1 MEERD
6 QPAADTPRRHEG
18 RLPTLTLR
26 TRVTALAVLAATV
39 VLVGGYIALQALQRR
54 DIIAEVRGELN
65 EDGEVVT
72 RLLMAHRLN
81 RRLLREDLVQVV
93 DARGVI
99 VSASVP
105 MVGYPPVDFMVP
117 PPERTRTEGHSC
129 RVQAPDGPCYLVTAF
144 RVREGPRTWFVY
156 ALAPEPGLVPDV
168 TQAVLTA
175 LPVPLGVALTGYAT
189 WLAAGRAL
197 RPVEKITAELDEI
210 TATDLQRRVTVPH
223 REDEIAR
230 LAASVNA
237 TLDRLEGAVAR
248 LRGFVSDVSH
258 ELRSP
263 LTGLRMELE
272 LALSD
277 VTDERSRET
286 LTTLQDITERLQ
298 AVLDDLLAIARLES
312 GKHITKERIE
322 LQELAD
328 RCVLARPRRAR
339 FSVENGEPVIV
350 LGGRS
355 ELDRLLTNL
364 LDNADRHAASSVT
377 VIVRSETAD
386 DGARTAVIAVLDDG
400 PGVAP
405 EDRGRVFERFT
416 RLSDARHRD
425 AGGTGLGL
433 GIARDIATAHGGS
446 LDLTGRLDGRSGAR
460 FVLRLPALPPEEGSQ
475 D

>member
-1 MEERD
+1 
-6 QPAADTPRRHEG
+6 
-18 RLPTLTLR
+18 
-26 TRVTALAVLAATV
+26 V
-39 VLVGGYIALQALQRR
+39 VFGGGYIALQALQRR
-54 DIIAEVRGELN
+54 DAIAEVRDELN
-65 EDGEVVT
+65 ELGET
-72 RLLMAHRLN
+72 AARLLAANRLN
-81 RRLLREDLVQVV
+81 RWLLRDDLIQVV
-93 DARGVI
+93 DSRGNI
-99 VSASVP
+99 VSASVS
-105 MVGYPPVDFMVP
+105 MAGYPPVDFTVP
-117 PPERTRTEGHSC
+117 PPDRTRTEGRSC
-129 RVQAPDGPCYLVTAF
+129 HVRAPGGPCFLINSF
-144 RVREGPRTWFVY
+144 RVHLGSRTWFVY
-156 ALAPEPGLVPDV
+156 ALAPEPGLVPNV
-168 TQAVLTA
+168 PEAVLMA
-175 LPVPLGVALTGYAT
+175 LTVPLGVSLTGYAT
-189 WLAAGRAL
+189 WIAAGRAL
-197 RPVEKITAELDEI
+197 RPVEEITAELDEI
-210 TATDLQRRVTVPH
+210 TATDLQRRVSVPP

-230 LAASVNA
+230 LAVSVNA

-277 VTDERSRET
+277 VDDERSRET
-286 LTTLQDITERLQ
+286 LSTLQDNTERLET
-298 AVLDDLLAIARLES
+298 VLDDLLSIARLES
-312 GKHITKERIE
+312 GKHITKEPIE

-364 LDNADRHAASSVT
+364 LDNADRHAASTVT

-386 DGARTAVIAVLDDG
+386 DGTRTAVIEVLDDG
-400 PGVAP
+400 PGVPP
-405 EDRGRVFERFT
+405 EDRERVFERFT

-433 GIARDIATAHGGS
+433 AIARDIATAYGGS
-446 LDLTGRLDGRSGAR
+446 LVLTGRLDGRSGAR
-460 FVLRLPALPPEEGSQ
+460 FVLRLPALPPEEGAQ